1 MSLDR
6 QNLESFQLLR
16 RIILGILT
24 VFVLYKLIFSLIGT
38 IDRPQIQGKFE
49 LYQTNLVL
57 VAAEWKPTTEL
68 EGLGALQTAIIGTD
82 FLKAATQQYEAART
96 SDVQAIEKLRLS
108 LADLTA
114 EPMLQDRGSTN
125 DKTSKQSIAL
135 QTNLINKT
143 ISAAQLEID
152 KIDLR
157 IGILQAA
164 RKHPEQA
171 IETWQKVGT
180 TSGQPTSKN
189 IAASLIDIWKQ
200 PTGIDRNNAPQ
211 IEAEINTNFD
221 GWFRNRIQAQ
231 LYTDLDEKTELASL
245 LQVEQVKAQAALIK
259 LGLNTIPRVLFGLS
273 GVGLIVFFTVRF
285 IILLFQRQKDRS
297 ISDVL
302 LTNIDTP
309 WTSPWD
315 WEIVWQVFMVGFF
328 FVGQFLLPFVFG
340 ALISPGSLSMRGQG
354 IYVFVSYALMSG
366 LTIGVLYLSIK
377 SYLPLPA
384 DWFKFN
390 WKSNW
395 LLWGIGGY
403 LVATPIVIVVSIL
416 NEKIWQ
422 GQGGSNPLL
431 QIVLEGKDSTA
442 LLLFFLTA
450 AVAAPLFE
458 EFLFRG
464 FLLPSLTR
472 YVPVWAAICLSGLLF
487 GVAHLSLSEI
497 IPLTTLGIILGIVYA
512 RTKNLLAPMLLHSLW
527 NSTTLISL
535 YILGSGN

>member
-6 QNLESFQLLR
+6 QNLDSFTLLR
-16 RIILGILT
+16 RIVLGILT

-57 VAAEWKPTTEL
+57 VAAEWKPTAEL

-82 FLKAATQQYEAART
+82 FLKAATQQYKSART
-96 SDVQAIEKLRLS
+96 SDVQAIAKLKLS

-114 EPMLQDRGSTN
+114 GSR
-125 DKTSKQSIAL
+125 DIDKQSIAL
-135 QTNLINKT
+135 QTNSINKT
-143 ISAAQLEID
+143 ISSAQLEID

-164 RKHPEQA
+164 RKQPEQA
-171 IETWQKVGT
+171 LKTWQKVGA
-180 TSGQPTSKN
+180 TSLQSTSKN

-200 PTGIDRNNAPQ
+200 PSGINPNTAPQ
-211 IEAEINTNFD
+211 IAAEINTNFD
-221 GWFRNRIQAQ
+221 GWFRDRIQAQ
-231 LYTDLDEKTELASL
+231 LYTDLGDKTELASL
-245 LQVEQVKAQAALIK
+245 LQAEQIRAQNALIK
-259 LGLNTIPRVLFGLS
+259 LGLNTVPRILIGLG

-285 IILLFQRQKDRS
+285 IILLFQRKENQP

-302 LTNIDTP
+302 LTNMNTP

-315 WEIVWQVFMVGFF
+315 WEIVWQVFMLGFF

-340 ALISPGSLSMRGQG
+340 VLISPGSLTMRGQG
-354 IYVFVSYALMSG
+354 IYVFASYALMSS
-366 LTIGVLYLSIK
+366 LTIGVLYFSIK
-377 SYLPLPA
+377 AYFPLPP

-472 YVPVWAAICLSGLLF
+472 YVPVWVSICLSGLLF

>member
-6 QNLESFQLLR
+6 QNLESFTLLR
-16 RIILGILT
+16 RIVLGILT
-24 VFVLYKLIFSLIGT
+24 IFVLYKLIFSLIGT

-82 FLKAATQQYEAART
+82 FLNAATQQYEAARA
-96 SDVQAIEKLRLS
+96 SDVQAIVKLKLS

-114 EPMLQDRGSTN
+114 ESVDR
-125 DKTSKQSIAL
+125 DSKQSLAL

-164 RKHPEQA
+164 RKQPEQA
-171 IETWQKVGT
+171 IKTWQKVGAI
-180 TSGQPTSKN
+180 SGQATSKN

-200 PTGIDRNNAPQ
+200 PTGIDRNNAAQ
-211 IEAEINTNFD
+211 IKAEINTNFD

-231 LYTDLDEKTELASL
+231 LYTDLNEKTELASL
-245 LQVEQVKAQAALIK
+245 LQAEQVKAQNALIK

-273 GVGLIVFFTVRF
+273 GVGLIVFFAVRF
-285 IILLFQRQKDRS
+285 IILLFQRQKDKS

-302 LTNIDTP
+302 LTNINTP

-315 WEIVWQVFMVGFF
+315 WEIVWQVFMLGFF

-340 ALISPGSLSMRGQG
+340 ALISPGSLTMRGQG
-354 IYVFVSYALMSG
+354 IYVFTSYGLMSI

-377 SYLPLPA
+377 SYLPLPP

-422 GQGGSNPLL
+422 GQGGSN
-431 QIVLEGKDSTA
+431 
-442 LLLFFLTA
+442 
-450 AVAAPLFE
+450 AVE
-458 EFLFRG
+458 S
-464 FLLPSLTR
+464 LPS
-472 YVPVWAAICLSGLLF
+472 
-487 GVAHLSLSEI
+487 
-497 IPLTTLGIILGIVYA
+497 
-512 RTKNLLAPMLLHSLW
+512 RT
-527 NSTTLISL
+527 I
-535 YILGSGN
+535 

>member
-6 QNLESFQLLR
+6 QNLEPFQLIR
-16 RIILGILT
+16 RIVLGILT
-24 VFVLYKLIFSLIGT
+24 IFVLYKLIFSLIGT

-57 VAAEWKPTTEL
+57 VASEWKPTAEL
-68 EGLGALQTAIIGTD
+68 ADLGALQTAIIGTD
-82 FLKAATQQYEAART
+82 FLKAATQQYESART
-96 SDVQAIEKLRLS
+96 SDVQAIAKLKLS

-114 EPMLQDRGSTN
+114 GSSDRDN
-125 DKTSKQSIAL
+125 KQSTGL
-135 QTNLINKT
+135 QTSLINKT
-143 ISAAQLEID
+143 ISSAQLEID

-164 RKHPEQA
+164 RKQPEQA
-171 IETWQKVGT
+171 LKTWQKVGAN
-180 TSGQPTSKN
+180 SGQPTSKK
-189 IAASLIDIWKQ
+189 IAASLINIWQQ
-200 PTGIDRNNAPQ
+200 PSEIDRNTAPQ
-211 IEAEINTNFD
+211 IAAEINTNFD
-221 GWFRNRIQAQ
+221 GWFRDRIQAQ
-231 LYTDLDEKTELASL
+231 LYTDLGDKTKLASL
-245 LQVEQVKAQAALIK
+245 LQAEQIRAQNALIK
-259 LGLNTIPRVLFGLS
+259 LGANTVPRILIGLG

-285 IILLFQRQKDRS
+285 IILLFQRKENQS

-302 LTNIDTP
+302 LTNINTP

-315 WEIVWQVFMVGFF
+315 WEIVWQVFMLGFF

-340 ALISPGSLSMRGQG
+340 ALISPGSLTMRGQG
-354 IYVFVSYALMSG
+354 IYVFASYALMSS

-377 SYLPLPA
+377 SYFPLPP

-472 YVPVWAAICLSGLLF
+472 YVPVWVSICLSGLLF

>member
-6 QNLESFQLLR
+6 LKFASFQSLR
-16 RIILGILT
+16 RILLSVLT
-24 VFVLYKLIFSLIGT
+24 VFVVLKLIFSLIDT
-38 IDRPQIQGKFE
+38 LDRPQIQGKFE

-57 VAAEWKPTTEL
+57 VAAQWKPTTEL
-68 EGLGALQTAIIGTD
+68 EGLGALQTAIVGTD
-82 FLKAATQQYEAART
+82 FLKAATEQYETART
-96 SDVQAIEKLRLS
+96 SDVQAIQKLNSS
-108 LADLTA
+108 LADLTTVA
-114 EPMLQDRGSTN
+114 TNQNAKKSTTIQ
-125 DKTSKQSIAL
+125 TS
-135 QTNLINKT
+135 LINKT
-143 ISAAQLEID
+143 IDSAQLEID

-164 RKHPEQA
+164 RTQPAQA
-171 IETWQKVGT
+171 IKTWQKVVA
-180 TSGQPTSKN
+180 TSKYSTSKN
-189 IAASLIDIWKQ
+189 VAILLIDLWQEPSK
-200 PTGIDRNNAPQ
+200 IDQSTAPQ
-211 IEAEINTNFD
+211 LEAQINTNFD
-221 GWFRNRIQAQ
+221 GWFLNRVQAQ
-231 LYTDLDEKTELASL
+231 LYTVLGDNTRLVNL
-245 LQVEQVKAQAALIK
+245 LQTEQVRSQNALIK
-259 LGLNTIPRVLFGLS
+259 LGLNTIPRVLIGLS
-273 GVGLIVFFTVRF
+273 GVGLIVFFTVRL
-285 IILLFQRQKDRS
+285 IILLIQRQKDQS
-297 ISDVL
+297 ISDVVL
-302 LTNIDTP
+302 ANINTP
-309 WTSPWD
+309 WSSPWD

-328 FVGQFLLPFVFG
+328 FVGQFLLPIVFG
-340 ALISPGSLSMRGQG
+340 AIIVPGSLTMRGQG
-354 IYVFVSYALMSG
+354 IYVLTSYALMSS
-366 LTIGVLYLSIK
+366 LTVGVLYLSIK
-377 SYLPLPA
+377 SYFPLPS

-403 LVATPIVIVVSIL
+403 LVATPIVIVVSVV

-431 QIVLEGKDSTA
+431 QIVLEGKDSLA

-472 YVPVWAAICLSGLLF
+472 YVPVWAAIGISGLLF

-497 IPLTTLGIILGIVYA
+497 IPLTTLGIILGTVYV

-535 YILGSGN
+535 YILGSSN

>member
-16 RIILGILT
+16 RIILGVLT

-57 VAAEWKPTTEL
+57 EAAEWKPTVEL
-68 EGLGALQTAIIGTD
+68 AGLGAVQTAVIGTD
-82 FLKAATQQYEAART
+82 FLKAATQQYESARA
-96 SDVQAIEKLRLS
+96 SDVQAIEKLRAS
-108 LADLTA
+108 LADLPTESLA
-114 EPMLQDRGSTN
+114 EPLGTR
-125 DKTSKQSIAL
+125 IEL
-135 QTNLINKT
+135 QTNSINKT
-143 ISAAQLEID
+143 ISSAQLEID

-164 RKHPEQA
+164 RKQPEQA
-171 IETWQKVGT
+171 IKTWQKVGVI
-180 TSGQPTSKN
+180 SGQSTSKN

-200 PTGIDRNNAPQ
+200 PTGISANNSSQ
-211 IEAEINTNFD
+211 IEAEIKTNFD
-221 GWFRNRIQAQ
+221 GWFRDRIQAQ
-231 LYTDLDEKTELASL
+231 LYTDLGNKTELAKL
-245 LQVEQVKAQAALIK
+245 LQIEQVKAQNALVK
-259 LGLNTIPRVLFGLS
+259 LALNTIPRVLIGLS
-273 GVGLIVFFTVRF
+273 GAGLIVFFTVRF
-285 IILLFQRQKDRS
+285 IILLIQRQPNQS

-302 LTNIDTP
+302 LTNINTP
-309 WTSPWD
+309 WISPWD
-315 WEIVWQVFMVGFF
+315 WEIVWQVFMLGFF

-340 ALISPGSLSMRGQG
+340 ALISPGSLTMRGQG
-354 IYVFVSYALMSG
+354 VYVFASYALMSS

-377 SYLPLPA
+377 SYLPLPP

-390 WKSNW
+390 WKSSW

>member
-6 QNLESFQLLR
+6 QNLESFQLVR

-24 VFVLYKLIFSLIGT
+24 IFVSYKLIFSLIGT

-82 FLKAATQQYEAART
+82 FLKAATQQYEAARS
-96 SDVQAIEKLRLS
+96 SDVQAIEKLNFS
-108 LADLTA
+108 LAGLAA
-114 EPMLQDRGSTN
+114 EST
-125 DKTSKQSIAL
+125 DKDSKQSIAL

-164 RKHPEQA
+164 SKQPEQA
-171 IETWQKVGT
+171 IKTWQKVGT

-189 IAASLIDIWKQ
+189 ISASLIDIWKQ
-200 PTGIDRNNAPQ
+200 PSGIDRNNAPQ

-221 GWFRNRIQAQ
+221 GWFRDRIQAQ
-231 LYTDLDEKTELASL
+231 LYTDLGEKTELASL
-245 LQVEQVKAQAALIK
+245 LQAEQLKAQNALIK

-285 IILLFQRQKDRS
+285 IILLFQRQKSQS

-309 WTSPWD
+309 WVSPWD
-315 WEIVWQVFMVGFF
+315 WEIVWQVFMLGFF
-328 FVGQFLLPFVFG
+328 FVGQFLLPFIFG
-340 ALISPGSLSMRGQG
+340 ALISPGSLTMRGQG
-354 IYVFVSYALMSG
+354 IYVFASYASMSI

-377 SYLPLPA
+377 SHLPLPP

>member
-6 QNLESFQLLR
+6 VNLTSFQSLR
-16 RIILGILT
+16 RILLGVLT

-38 IDRPQIQGKFE
+38 LDRPQIQGKFE

-57 VAAEWKPTTEL
+57 VAAEWKPTAEL
-68 EGLGALQTAIIGTD
+68 EGLGALQTAIVGTD
-82 FLKAATQQYEAART
+82 FLKAATQQYESARA
-96 SDVQAIEKLRLS
+96 SDVQAIEKLNLN
-108 LADLTA
+108 LADLATVSINKDN
-114 EPMLQDRGSTN
+114 Q
-125 DKTSKQSIAL
+125 QSIAL

-143 ISAAQLEID
+143 ISSAQLEID

-164 RKHPEQA
+164 RKQPEQA
-171 IETWQKVGT
+171 IKTWQKVGA
-180 TSGQPTSKN
+180 TSIQPTSKN
-189 IAASLIDIWKQ
+189 VAASLIDIWKQ

-211 IEAEINTNFD
+211 IAAEINTNFD
-221 GWFRNRIQAQ
+221 GWFRDRVQSQ
-231 LYTDLDEKTELASL
+231 LYTDLGDQTELASL
-245 LQVEQVKAQAALIK
+245 FQTEQVKAQNALIK
-259 LGLNTIPRVLFGLS
+259 LALNIIPRVLIGLS

-285 IILLFQRQKDRS
+285 IILLIQRQENQS
-297 ISDVL
+297 ISDIL
-302 LTNIDTP
+302 LTNINKP

-315 WEIVWQVFMVGFF
+315 WEIVWQVFMLGFF

-340 ALISPGSLSMRGQG
+340 SLISPGSLTMRGQG
-354 IYVFVSYALMSG
+354 IYVFASYALMSS
-366 LTIGVLYLSIK
+366 LAIGVLYLSIK
-377 SYLPLPA
+377 SYLPLPP

-403 LVATPIVIVVSIL
+403 LVATPIVVVVSII